1 MIRTLLEYHKL
12 PFLND
17 KQRGEYHDYLMTTFL
32 NDKEKYH
39 EDIKEMMDYF
49 ITELG
54 NADFIRMVEKI
65 KQKRIM

>member
-1 MIRTLLEYHKL
+1 MRTLLEYHKL
-12 PFLND
+12 NFLD
-17 KQRGEYHDYLMTTFL
+17 DATREKHHKDIMEMIL

-39 EDIKEMMDYF
+39 SDIEEMIDYF

-65 KQKRIM
+65 KEKRIM

>member
-1 MIRTLLEYHKL
+1 
-12 PFLND
+12 
-17 KQRGEYHDYLMTTFL
+17 MTTFL